1 MAMYTRELKTFG
13 ELSYAHRDENETLV
27 YNDVAPAMEMELEA
41 GQYRELDQ
49 RAFYFEKAA
58 TQSKFTIPTAHQL
71 GDTIR
76 YFTITPISDAFEFSK
91 VDLWQADLYGK
102 GKAAKMIKEHQ
113 EIIAWGL
120 KHVKEKAMYTFVSDN
135 TNFEGVTYY
144 ANAATAWSS
153 TGLADM
159 KDDVLAARLVV
170 KGLNKMSMSDTSS
183 IYAMVNETLNQS
195 TVVSGARRDG
205 SVDVNPTVE
214 FLKMYFQMTYVDI
227 ASGELIDDS
236 SDPTDT
242 GKSEIWGDKILLQ
255 KFSPTSARSEYRA
268 SFVKHLI
275 FRPLKRGEAN
285 EGWFVLKTETDEE
298 GGVGMEKYATWNYY
312 QYLSHEPTYG
322 YRIDNVY

>member
-1 MAMYTRELKTFG
+1 MAMYTRELTTFG
-13 ELSYAHRDENETLV
+13 ELSYAHRDENETLI
-27 YNDVAPAMEMELEA
+27 YNDVAPAMEMPLEA

-49 RAFYFEKAA
+49 RAHYFEKAA
-58 TQSKFTIPTAHQL
+58 DQSKFTIPTAHQF
-71 GDTIR
+71 GDTVR

-91 VDLWQADLYGK
+91 VDLDQASLYGK
-102 GKAAKMIKEHQ
+102 DNAAKMIREHQ

-120 KHVKEKAMYTFVSDN
+120 KHVKEKAMYTFISDN
-135 TNFEGVTYY
+135 THFEGATFY

-195 TVVSGARRDG
+195 TVVSAARRDG
-205 SVDVNPTVE
+205 NVDVNPTVE
-214 FLKMYFQMTYVDI
+214 FIKMYFQMTYVDI
-227 ASGELIDDS
+227 ASGELIDNS

-255 KFSPTSARSEYRA
+255 KFSPTNAKSQYRH
-268 SFVKHLI
+268 SFLKHLI
-275 FRPLKRGEAN
+275 FRPLKRGEPN

-312 QYLSHEPTYG
+312 QYLSHEPTDG
-322 YRIDNVY
+322 YRIDAVY